1 MYNLDL
7 DGKTKKYIEFKLHKK
22 YARNNPA
29 LKIVFKD
36 NINYN
41 LKVLKKIKKLL
52 ENGVT
57 FNTDKINFVLENYND
72 DIINAFKTFGID
84 NIEKKYSFVYDVVC
98 DYLDN
103 LWVKTNPCKFCDNK
117 CIATRNN
124 HLYLKEDGC
133 CYSFEWT
140 KNIFK
145 PIKNKKRC
153 KYLGQ
158 NKRCQVKNI
167 SCLLFTCEYLT
178 KSGTFNINY
187 NDLLLL
193 RLFFNRKQKL
203 ILRYNY
209 FQKKDAIISKLLKED
224 NTPYIVYL
232 LKYKFTI

>member
-7 DGKTKKYIEFKLHKK
+7 EGKTKEYIEYKFNKRFKK
-22 YARNNPA
+22 NNPA
-29 LKIVFKD
+29 LKIVFKN

-41 LKVLKKIKKLL
+41 LKVLKKVKKMLESGIKFQTGK
-52 ENGVT
+52 T
-57 FNTDKINFVLENYND
+57 NFILENYND
-72 DIINAFKTFGID
+72 DILNAFKAFEIKD
-84 NIEKKYSFVYDVVC
+84 KKKQYSFVYDLVC

-117 CIATRNN
+117 CLATRNN

-193 RLFFNRKQKL
+193 KLFFNRKQKL

-209 FQKKDAIISKLLKED
+209 FQKKEKIISKLLKED